1 MLHLERSSNV
11 ESSCLRDMWSIMGFP
26 KVDSLKE
33 EHVGVDIGVD
43 ICVEQA
49 VAFEG
54 RCLTASSTSGRQLSG
69 YKE

>member
-1 MLHLERSSNV
+1 MV
-11 ESSCLRDMWSIMGFP
+11 FP

-54 RCLTASSTSGRQLSG
+54 RCLTASSTSGRQLSR